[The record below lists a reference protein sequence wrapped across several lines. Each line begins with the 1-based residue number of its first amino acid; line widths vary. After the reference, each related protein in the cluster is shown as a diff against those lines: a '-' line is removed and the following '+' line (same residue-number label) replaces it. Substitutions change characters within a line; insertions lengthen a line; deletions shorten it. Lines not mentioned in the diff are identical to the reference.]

1 VSLEVKKLSGSIG
14 AIISGID
21 LSVELTGEQ
30 VDEVRRAWLDHLVI
44 FFRDQHLTSD
54 QFLAFAQRVGRPMP
68 YPLLPSIEGYPEIIE
83 VLKLEHERV
92 NFGGLWHSDTSYLEE
107 PPMATMLL
115 ARQVPPAGGDTLFA
129 NGYLAY
135 ETLSDG
141 LKEILDRLDG
151 VNSSA
156 LADVSKT
163 REDRQGDAPSAQY
176 ESIHPV
182 VRIHPE
188 TNRRSLYVSPAHTA
202 RFANLT
208 DEESRPLLSFLFQ
221 HQVRPEFTCR
231 FQWEV
236 GSIALWDNRCAL
248 HNPVNDYHGYRR
260 SLHRITLAE
269 DKALFLHD
277 GGSVTDR

>member
-1 VSLEVKKLSGSIG
+1 MPIEVKKLSGSIG
-14 AIISGID
+14 AVVSGVD
-21 LSVELTGEQ
+21 LAVPLT
-30 VDEVRRAWLDHLVI
+30 DERADDIRRAWLDHLVI

-54 QFLAFAQRVGRPMP
+54 EFLAFARRVGRPMP
-68 YPLLPSIEGYPEIIE
+68 YPLLPSIEGYGEIIE
-83 VLKLEHERV
+83 VLELEHEQV
-92 NFGGLWHSDTSYLEE
+92 NFGGLWHSDTTYLDE

-115 ARQVPPAGGDTLFA
+115 AREIPPAGGDTLFA

-141 LKEILDRLDG
+141 LREILDRLNA

-163 REDRQGDAPSAQY
+163 REDRQGDAPPINY
-176 ESIHPV
+176 ESVHPV

-188 TNRRSLYVSPAHTA
+188 TNRRSLYVNPAHTS
-202 RFANLT
+202 RFANLSE
-208 DEESRPLLSFLFQ
+208 EESRPLLHYLFQ
-221 HQVRPEFTCR
+221 HQIRPEFTCR
-231 FQWEV
+231 FQWEP

-260 SLHRITLAE
+260 SLHRITVAE
-269 DKALFLHD
+269 DEASFLH
-277 GGSVTDR
+277 

>member
-1 VSLEVKKLSGSIG
+1 MSIEVKKLSGSIG
-14 AIISGID
+14 AVISGVD
-21 LSVELTGEQ
+21 LSVELMGEQ
-30 VDEVRRAWLDHLVI
+30 VDGLRRAWLDNLVI
-44 FFRDQHLTSD
+44 FFRDQDLTPD
-54 QFLAFAQRVGRPMP
+54 QFLAFARRVGRPVP

-92 NFGGLWHSDTSYLEE
+92 NFGGVWHSDTAYLDE

-115 ARQVPPAGGDTLFA
+115 ARQIPPAGGDTLFA

-141 LKEILDRLDG
+141 LREILDRLDA
-151 VNSSA
+151 VSSSA

-163 REDRQGDAPSAQY
+163 REDRRGDAAMVDY
-176 ESIHPV
+176 ESVHAV

-188 TNRRSLYVSPAHTA
+188 TERRSLYVSPAHTA

-208 DEESRPLLSFLFQ
+208 EEESRPLLGYLFQ

-231 FQWEV
+231 FQWEP

-260 SLHRITLAE
+260 SLHRITMAE
-269 DKALFLHD
+269 EKAAFLH
-277 GGSVTDR
+277 

>member
-1 VSLEVKKLSGSIG
+1 MSIEVKKLGGSIG
-14 AIISGID
+14 AVVSGVD
-21 LSVELTGEQ
+21 LSVALSGEQ
-30 VDEVRRAWLDHLVI
+30 VGQIRRAWLDNLVI
-44 FFRDQHLTSD
+44 FFRNEHLTSD
-54 QFLAFAQRVGRPMP
+54 QFLAFARRIGRPVP

-92 NFGGLWHSDTSYLEE
+92 NFGGLWHSDTAYLDE

-115 ARQVPPAGGDTLFA
+115 AREIPPAGGDTLFA

-141 LKEILDRLDG
+141 LREILDRLDA

-163 REDRQGDAPSAQY
+163 REDRQGDAPSIEY
-176 ESIHPV
+176 ESVHPV

-188 TNRRSLYVSPAHTA
+188 TQRRSLYVSPAHTS

-208 DEESRPLLSFLFQ
+208 EEESRPLLGYLFQ
-221 HQVRPEFTCR
+221 HQIRPEFTCR
-231 FQWEV
+231 FQWEP

-248 HNPVNDYHGYRR
+248 HNPINDYQGYRR

-269 DKALFLHD
+269 DKAAFLN
-277 GGSVTDR
+277 

>member
-1 VSLEVKKLSGSIG
+1 MSIEVKKLSGSIG
-14 AIISGID
+14 AVVSGVD

-30 VDEVRRAWLDHLVI
+30 VDEIRRAWLDNLVI
-44 FFRDQHLTSD
+44 FFRGQDLTPD
-54 QFLAFAQRVGRPMP
+54 QFLAFARRVGRPVP

-92 NFGGLWHSDTSYLEE
+92 NFGGVWHSDTAYLDE

-115 ARQVPPAGGDTLFA
+115 AREIPPAGGDTLFA

-141 LKEILDRLDG
+141 LREILDRLDA
-151 VNSSA
+151 VSSSA

-163 REDRQGDAPSAQY
+163 REDRLGDAAAIDY
-176 ESIHPV
+176 ESVHPV

-188 TNRRSLYVSPAHTA
+188 TERRSLYVSPAHTA
-202 RFANLT
+202 RFASLT
-208 DEESRPLLSFLFQ
+208 EEESRPLLGYLFA

-231 FQWEV
+231 FQWEP

-260 SLHRITLAE
+260 SLHRITMAE
-269 DKALFLHD
+269 EKTAFLH
-277 GGSVTDR
+277 